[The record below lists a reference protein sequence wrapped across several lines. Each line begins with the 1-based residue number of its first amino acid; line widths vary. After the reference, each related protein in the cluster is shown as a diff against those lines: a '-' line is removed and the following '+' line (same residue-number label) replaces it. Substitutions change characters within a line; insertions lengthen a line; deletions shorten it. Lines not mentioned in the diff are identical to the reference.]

1 MSRFANKGI
10 IHIEFGLG
18 YYSNIAQTFKALFP
32 VDQPSVKG
40 PLREIP
46 HLHLPNLLKLKSVI
60 YAYIFRNLRILFA
73 NEYP

>member
-10 IHIEFGLG
+10 IHIGFGLG
-18 YYSNIAQTFKALFP
+18 YYSNIAQTFKAIFP

-46 HLHLPNLLKLKSVI
+46 HLHLPK
-60 YAYIFRNLRILFA
+60 FT
-73 NEYP
+73 ET